1 MSQGLLTT
9 EEAKKANI
17 DELLN
22 KLSADKGGLSSSTA
36 EKRLLQYGP
45 NEIPEKKV
53 NPLKKFLGY
62 FWGPIPWMI
71 EAAVIMSAAIQR
83 WPDFAII
90 LTLLMVNAV
99 ARARVGRSI
108 RLEMQ

>member
-1 MSQGLLTT
+1 MSQSLLTT

-17 DELLN
+17 DELLS
-22 KLSADKGGLSSSTA
+22 KLSADKGGLSSSEA
-36 EKRLLQYGP
+36 EKRLVQYGP

-90 LTLLMVNAV
+90 LTSANGKRCSGVLAG
-99 ARARVGRSI
+99 A
-108 RLEMQ
+108 